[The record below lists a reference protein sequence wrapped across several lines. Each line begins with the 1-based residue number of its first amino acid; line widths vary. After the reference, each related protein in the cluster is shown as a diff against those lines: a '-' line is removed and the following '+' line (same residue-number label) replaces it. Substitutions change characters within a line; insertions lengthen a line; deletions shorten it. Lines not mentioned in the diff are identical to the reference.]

1 MDRISKSTRFHRT
14 MCIPVAF
21 GTLDSVPIDQQA
33 VKGFNIDP
41 MTGRPIYDM
50 TAIIRSQGLEQ
61 QRLLADL
68 SEFKA
73 QFLPDDISDADA
85 LKYLKP
91 RLCQMPSEMAEYQE
105 MVVKARLQEKE
116 EIARKEEEEKAA
128 KEYEELLEAAKKRTS
143 KQSDDDETKE

>member
-1 MDRISKSTRFHRT
+1 MDRISKLTHFHRT
-14 MCIPVAF
+14 MIIPVKY

-33 VKGFNIDP
+33 CKGFNIDP
-41 MTGRPIYDM
+41 LTGRPVYDM

-91 RLCQMPSEMAEYQE
+91 RLCQLPSEMAEYQE
-105 MVVKARLQEKE
+105 AIVKARLKEKE
-116 EIARKEEEEKAA
+116 DAARMEEEEKAA
-128 KEYEELLEAAKKRTS
+128 KEYEELLEVAKKRSS
-143 KQSDDDETKE
+143 KSDEDNKE

>member
-14 MCIPVAF
+14 MSIPVKY

-33 VKGFNIDP
+33 CKGFNIDP
-41 MTGRPIYDM
+41 LTGRPVYDM

-91 RLCQMPSEMAEYQE
+91 RLCQLPSEMAEYQE
-105 MVVKARLQEKE
+105 AIVKARLKEKE
-116 EIARKEEEEKAA
+116 DAARMEEEEKAA
-128 KEYEELLEAAKKRTS
+128 KEYEELLEAAKKRSS
-143 KQSDDDETKE
+143 KSDEDNKE